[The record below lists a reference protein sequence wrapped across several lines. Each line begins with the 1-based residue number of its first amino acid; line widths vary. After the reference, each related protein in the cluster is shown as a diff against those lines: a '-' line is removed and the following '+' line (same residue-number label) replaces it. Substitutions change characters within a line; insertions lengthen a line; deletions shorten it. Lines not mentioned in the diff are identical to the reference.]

1 MIRRIAVHRVWNVRE
16 RSCRDMQVVE
26 VDAATHCVER
36 VYPLVEEIRNT
47 EWWGGLMII
56 SPVLPL
62 LPEAE
67 EDFQAYTRRMNVPE
81 GEDEA
86 REYAFY
92 VVGFRLADS
101 CFGAASRMTR
111 V

>member
-47 EWWGGLMII
+47 EWWGGLMIV

-62 LPEAE
+62 PPKAE
-67 EDFQAYTRRMNVPE
+67 EDFNTYVQRMRISE
-81 GEDEA
+81 GKGDV

-92 VVGFRLADS
+92 VVGFRLAS
-101 CFGAASRMTR
+101 NCFGTDIHMSR